1 MFPSFKSLT
10 YFKQITRYVCFFS
23 QVGAVSKTSILKSF
37 VYSTLTV
44 ATETLSLSLIFPIIS
59 YINSGFDEE
68 IYKNAS
74 KINQITYDVLSF
86 LNIPVALENMMMI
99 AFCLITLRQ
108 IINYFYSVNLEH
120 IKWNTGK
127 QLGIQVFS
135 STLSSS
141 ADYLKNMKAS
151 DLTLLS
157 DYESQATATI
167 LQIFITFWSLTISFV
182 LYFSIMLTAAPIP
195 SITMMLLIVIFSLFT
210 KFLIKKTHEL
220 AAINVIQRKKL
231 YNFIAERF
239 DAWKVIKLLR
249 TLKLENEKFLLLS
262 QDIVNTRVEMAKLSS
277 KIAIVFVP
285 SVVAA
290 LFIFIYFLVEVL
302 NEELTVLIAIGAIFL
317 RLLPIAQSYQKSFAQ
332 LARFAPSLDRLDEI
346 LRETKRH
353 REPIKSGNEFKS
365 LRDEIKLIDVSFYYS
380 QGQKPV
386 LDKLNVSIPASSF
399 VGIIGASGAG
409 KTTLLDLIS
418 GLLPVSEGQIFYDN
432 QTISDLNISSLRS
445 NFAMVSQEPF
455 LFDDTILENIT
466 YGNRKIS
473 KNKILQ
479 ALSETNLLEFVNSL
493 PNGINTRIGDRGNK
507 LSVGQKQRLALARS
521 IVSGAKIFFFD
532 EPTSALDTRSEEIII
547 KLLKSLTEQGK
558 TVIVIA
564 HRLNTLNL
572 SDKILFLENGKLIRQ
587 GPPNEVLDY
596 YREVLN
602 NGTV

>member
-182 LYFSIMLTAAPIP
+182 LYFSIMLAAAPIP

>member
-1 MFPSFKSLT
+1 MFPSFKSLI

-182 LYFSIMLTAAPIP
+182 LYFSIMLAAAPIP